1 MAIHIA
7 FLRGINVGGKNK
19 IKMADL
25 RESLE
30 KLGLSE
36 VQTYIQSGN
45 VLFGSEEDEATLR
58 QRIERE
64 IERAFGLAVHVVIRT
79 SAELKQLVANL
90 PFSDKQIAEAEAA
103 AEGECLYVSMLR
115 RELDAE
121 RVERL
126 KAAAFDDQFRVAG
139 RDIYLL
145 LRQSIRHSK
154 LAARVEKL
162 GVPATTRNWNTIQKL
177 SAMADEMEEDRT
189 ARN

>member
-19 IKMADL
+19 IKMTDL
-25 RESLE
+25 REALE
-30 KLGLSE
+30 KLGLSN

-58 QRIERE
+58 QRIEQE
-64 IERAFGLAVHVVIRT
+64 IERAFGLTVHVVIRT

-90 PFSDKQIAEAEAA
+90 PFSDKQIAEAASAA
-103 AEGECLYVSMLR
+103 AGECLYVSMLQ
-115 RELDAE
+115 REPDAE

-126 KAAAFDDQFRVAG
+126 KAVAFDDQFRVAG

-162 GVPATTRNWNTIQKL
+162 GVPTTTRNWNTIQKL
-177 SAMADEMEEDRT
+177 SAMANEMEEDR
-189 ARN
+189 AGRN

>member
-103 AEGECLYVSMLR
+103 AEGERLYVSMLR
-115 RELDAE
+115 REPDAE